1 MILPK
6 KNIISNTIRTQKS
19 LMMVGGSPVFQLY
32 SRLKLTRLFYLI
44 PIGIFMKIAV
54 LVKQIPGPESALPI
68 SGNHNWID
76 EGQVSF
82 AMNPPDNF
90 AIEEALLIKE
100 RRGDGEVVIVS
111 MGPARVQKVIREG
124 LAKGADW
131 GIYLEEDGPIET
143 DPLSIAK
150 SFSSVLKNEN
160 FDLILTG
167 LQSDDTGMGQTGVL
181 IGEML
186 GMSTGTLAMETDVQD
201 GAIRLKRELESGWFQ
216 WVKLPM
222 PASISIQ
229 SGLNTPRY
237 PSLRGIMGAKK
248 KEIKVVPASEHQTEA
263 KSQSIEKVF
272 VPHTS
277 KQTEVIEGDAD
288 SAVARIVEILKSEI
302 KVL

>member
-1 MILPK
+1 
-6 KNIISNTIRTQKS
+6 
-19 LMMVGGSPVFQLY
+19 
-32 SRLKLTRLFYLI
+32 
-44 PIGIFMKIAV
+44 MKIAV
-54 LVKQIPGPESALPI
+54 LVKQVPGSETALPI
-68 SGNHNWID
+68 LGNHNWID
-76 EGQVSF
+76 EKQVSF
-82 AMNPPDNF
+82 VMNPPDNF

-100 RRGDGEVVIVS
+100 RTGDGEVVIVS

-124 LAKGADW
+124 LAKGADR
-131 GIYLEEDGPIET
+131 GIHLEEDGQIQT

-150 SFSSVLKNEN
+150 SISSILMDEN
-160 FDLILTG
+160 FDLVLTG

-201 GAIRLKRELESGWFQ
+201 NTIRVKRELESGWFQ
-216 WVKLPM
+216 WVRLPL

-248 KEIKVVPASEHQTEA
+248 KEIKVVSPSDHQTDSI
-263 KSQSIEKVF
+263 SQSIEKVF
-272 VPHTS
+272 VPQAS

-288 SAVARIVEILKSEI
+288 AAVMRILEILKSDI